1 MAIKLEKVVE
11 KFYLG
16 LEEGKI
22 LGRKCP
28 ACGAVEF
35 PPVYA
40 CNTCG
45 NLETEW
51 YEISGKGVMKSI
63 VMPAALSS
71 KPEYDN
77 LGRRNFA
84 YGEVELE
91 EGACFNA
98 VVRGISQ
105 LHHNVQFVLDLRNQT
120 HHQHR
125 GAAQVF
131 SDTGVK
137 RQSLNVL
144 VVRHGNQFQDLCFQF
159 ASVHNLI
166 LSLYNYII

>member
-11 KFYLG
+11 KFYEG
-16 LEEGKI
+16 LEEGKF

-51 YEISGKGVMKSI
+51 CEISGKGVMKSI

-77 LGRRNFA
+77 LGKRNFA
-84 YGEVELE
+84 YGEVQIE
-91 EGACFNA
+91 EGACLNA
-98 VVRGISQ
+98 VVKGINKKKRKEIMENGKLPVPVHAEVFQ
-105 LHHNVQFVLDLRNQT
+105 RNGYKTVVFALDEE
-120 HHQHR
+120 
-125 GAAQVF
+125 
-131 SDTGVK
+131 
-137 RQSLNVL
+137 
-144 VVRHGNQFQDLCFQF
+144 
-159 ASVHNLI
+159 
-166 LSLYNYII
+166 